1 MYFTHKNDVITVL
14 QNLINDLKFLAF
26 QCVSSYCIE
35 LIMAS
40 KTAVASKIMPAKAMA
55 SEAMSFETTSKTSVM
70 VIFHEDWY
78 LLLHHYRNL
87 HGVWLRD
94 RDFHG
99 VRFRDMDWVRN
110 GNRHLHWDLHRIRNM
125 LLNRV
130 RNFLLNDYRIWFG
143 YGYWVGPVHM
153 DRHRDLDRDRD
164 FLLHV
169 HWIWL
174 RDGHFNFLGDCN
186 GLHVTLMV

>member
-1 MYFTHKNDVITVL
+1 MTCNF
-14 QNLINDLKFLAF
+14 
-26 QCVSSYCIE
+26 SSLSVFHLNCIE

-40 KTAVASKIMPAKAMA
+40 ETTVASKIMSAKAMA
-55 SEAMSFETTSKTSVM
+55 SEAMSFETSSKTSVM

-78 LLLHHYRNL
+78 FLLHHYRDF
-87 HGVWLRD
+87 HGVWLRNWD
-94 RDFHG
+94 LHG
-99 VRFRDMDWVRN
+99 IRFRDMDGMRN
-110 GNRHLHWDLHRIRNM
+110 GKRHLHRDLHRIRNM
-125 LLNRV
+125 FLNRV
-130 RNFLLNDYRIWFG
+130 RNFLLYDHRVWFG
-143 YGYWVGPVHM
+143 YGHGVGLLH
-153 DRHRDLDRDRD
+153 REWNRDLDRDRD